1 MTAGPTQELVLHN
14 THQVQGDPDNLWK
27 VQFAADSL
35 HESMKRFRD
44 NPSGPAIRVMYV
56 LLTPDK
62 EGGDLFKMIDRIT
75 EAGLNPGLP
84 KVYVQA
90 TTVTAMQTSADR
102 WMLDSPD
109 TLHERPGFTKGQ

>member
-14 THQVQGDPDNLWK
+14 IHQVQGDPDNLWK
-27 VQFAADSL
+27 VQFCAKSPIGDAKLDAEL
-35 HESMKRFRD
+35 T
-44 NPSGPAIRVMYV
+44 NYRVMYV